1 MKMID
6 IKVMSNKNNEL
17 NADSFYEYFD
27 NVHDCTDIIYF
38 KTAYILGSFSC
49 SWWHNSLYSG

>member
-1 MKMID
+1 M
-6 IKVMSNKNNEL
+6 NNEL
-17 NADSFYEYFD
+17 NANLYEYFD

-49 SWWHNSLYSG
+49 SNMTRLASGWDNSLYSG